1 MGRVLVL
8 YYSWSNGNTERVAQE
23 LADAC
28 DADVERIETV
38 DPYPKD
44 YDGTVNQAKREVEAG
59 FEPELE
65 PLAHDSADY
74 DVIAVGTPT
83 WWYTMAPAVRTLL
96 HARDWRGKVVV
107 PFSTCAGWAGTT
119 LDDVSELAEG
129 AQVAEPLEVT
139 FASDGG
145 SRMVTDPRKVTDW
158 IGRVATLAK
167 ERN

>member
-28 DADVERIETV
+28 GADVERIHTAA
-38 DPYPKD
+38 PYPKD
-44 YDGTVNQAKREVEAG
+44 YNQTVSQGKREVEKG
-59 FEPELE
+59 FEPELM
-65 PLAHDSADY
+65 PLHHDPADY

-96 HARDWRGKVVV
+96 NSRKWNGKVIV
-107 PFSTCAGWAGTT
+107 PFSTCAGWAGST
-119 LDDVSELAEG
+119 LDDIAELAKG
-129 AQVAEPLEVT
+129 AQVAQPFTVT

-145 SRMVTDPRKVTDW
+145 DRMVTDPRKVTDW
-158 IGRVATLAK
+158 AGRVATLA
-167 ERN
+167 

>member
-1 MGRVLVL
+1 
-8 YYSWSNGNTERVAQE
+8 
-23 LADAC
+23 
-28 DADVERIETV
+28 
-38 DPYPKD
+38 
-44 YDGTVNQAKREVEAG
+44 
-59 FEPELE
+59 
-65 PLAHDSADY
+65 
-74 DVIAVGTPT
+74 
-83 WWYTMAPAVRTLL
+83 MAPAVRTLL

-158 IGRVATLAK
+158 IGRVAALAK